1 MRLTKDIKT
10 AILNAALKKAGI
22 LDKEIAIRDRYA
34 GWAETVRVKFVTDEQ
49 LKLIEQ
55 AILAASLVR
64 DELTDYSFH
73 PRKSNAIENANVGGQ
88 RRTVYFCGAI
98 NREDRKS
105 ADRKSADR
113 KITPYGGH
121 INLSPDDPL
130 TEQLYSID
138 HDSAAL
144 KSEREHLK
152 LSILAVLDSVTT
164 DKRLIQIWPESIA
177 FIPAAE
183 RAATTNLPAL
193 PVANLNKMIG
203 LP

>member
-1 MRLTKDIKT
+1 MRLTKDIKA

-22 LDKEIAIRDRYA
+22 LDKEVAIRNRYA
-34 GWAETVRVKFVTDEQ
+34 EWAECVRVKFVTDEQ

-64 DELTDYSFH
+64 GELTDYSFH

-98 NREDRKS
+98 AREDRKP
-105 ADRKSADR
+105 ADR

-121 INLSPDDPL
+121 INLAPDDPM
-130 TEQLYSID
+130 TEQLYAID
-138 HDSAAL
+138 HDAAAL

-164 DKRLIQIWPESIA
+164 DKRLIQVWPEAVA
-177 FIPAAE
+177 FIPVAE
-183 RAATTNLPAL
+183 RAATSNLPAL
-193 PVANLNKMIG
+193 PIADLNKMIG